1 MKMYRFL
8 YAKMSSFKHL
18 EISPLT
24 KIGGGIYIGHAYGIT
39 INPNAIIG
47 KNCNIHKG
55 VTIGQESRG
64 KRKGTPTIGNRVWI
78 GVGAVIVG
86 NIRIGDDV
94 MIAPNSFV
102 NIDIP
107 SHSIVFGNPC
117 IVKPR
122 NPATQDYIINI
133 ANE

>member
-1 MKMYRFL
+1 MQKC
-8 YAKMSSFKHL
+8 HL
-18 EISPLT
+18 SDIWKSVHQPKL
-24 KIGGGIYIGHAYGIT
+24 GGGIYLGHAYGIT

-64 KRKGTPTIGNRVWI
+64 KRKGTPAIGNRVWI

-117 IVKPR
+117 IVKPK

>member
-1 MKMYRFL
+1 MVLQLIQKQLLVKNTIF
-8 YAKMSSFKHL
+8 
-18 EISPLT
+18 IS
-24 KIGGGIYIGHAYGIT
+24 GG
-39 INPNAIIG
+39 
-47 KNCNIHKG
+47 
-55 VTIGQESRG
+55 TIGQESCG

-86 NIRIGDDV
+86 NIKIGDDV

-117 IVKPR
+117 IIKPK
-122 NPATQDYIINI
+122 NPVTQDYIINI
-133 ANE
+133 VEE